1 MNRFKREL
9 RKHGVKLE
17 CDYPFLP
24 YNGIE
29 TVVVDS
35 ENAIVST
42 YHVSAGCGR
51 IKANRDF
58 TIENFRETVRFFSET
73 QMEID
78 LSRNIDGMLVT
89 EVYDYLD
96 GYCHDH
102 KVICGGKEYTADDL
116 FSILVDDDLTWDAK
130 WKKKKVVKCSGCK
143 YINNKISC
151 ANCRYRNIVEP
162 DFDPTHGLEYL
173 GW

>member
-1 MNRFKREL
+1 MNRFKKEL

-17 CDYPFLP
+17 CDYPFFP

-29 TVVVDS
+29 SVVVDS
-35 ENAIVST
+35 EHAIVST
-42 YHVSAGCGR
+42 YHLSAGWG
-51 IKANRDF
+51 KVKVNRDF
-58 TIENFRETVRFFSET
+58 TIENFRETVRFFSER
-73 QMEID
+73 QIEIGFSD
-78 LSRNIDGMLVT
+78 NIDGMLVT
-89 EVYDYLD
+89 EIYDYLD

-116 FSILVDDDLTWDAK
+116 FRILVDKDLSWDAK
-130 WKKKKVVKCSGCK
+130 WKKKIVKCSGCEYK
-143 YINNKISC
+143 CKVNC
-151 ANCRYRNIVEP
+151 ANCRNVNIVEP

>member
-17 CDYPFLP
+17 CDYQFLP

-35 ENAIVST
+35 ERAIIST
-42 YHVSAGCGR
+42 CHVSAGWWK
-51 IKANRDF
+51 IKVNRDF
-58 TIENFRETVRFFSET
+58 TIENFRETVRFFSER
-73 QMEID
+73 QIEEYFAPR
-78 LSRNIDGMLVT
+78 LSGMVT
-89 EVYDYLD
+89 REVRSCLD
-96 GYCHDH
+96 GFCKDH

-116 FSILVDDDLTWDAK
+116 FRILVDEDSSWDAK
-130 WKKKKVVKCSGCK
+130 WKKKEVVRCYGCEYKCRV
-143 YINNKISC
+143 NC
-151 ANCRYRNIVEP
+151 ANCRNVNIVEP

>member
-1 MNRFKREL
+1 MK
-9 RKHGVKLE
+9 KI
-17 CDYPFLP
+17 
-24 YNGIE
+24 NGIVKIGVPSHPIHNNGSPCHQCYAE
-29 TVVVDS
+29 PD
-35 ENAIVST
+35 
-42 YHVSAGCGR
+42 R
-51 IKANRDF
+51 RK
-58 TIENFRETVRFFSET
+58 TVRFFSET

-96 GYCHDH
+96 SYCHNH

-116 FSILVDDDLTWDAK
+116 FDILVDDDLTWDSK

-143 YINNKISC
+143 YINNEISC
-151 ANCRYRNIVEP
+151 ANCRYRNIVVP